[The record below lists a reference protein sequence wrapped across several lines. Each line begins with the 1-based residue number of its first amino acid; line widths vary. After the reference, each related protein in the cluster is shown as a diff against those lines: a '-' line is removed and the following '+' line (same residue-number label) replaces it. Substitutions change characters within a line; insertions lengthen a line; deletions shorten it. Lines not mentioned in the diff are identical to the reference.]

1 MVNNFDKILD
11 ECIDRI
17 NSGESVE
24 SCLADYSSYS
34 EQLKPLLQAIIATKK
49 TYTFLPSKDVKTA
62 AKRSFEAAL
71 EKHIQQE
78 KQPRT
83 WLSSI
88 FGKPLAWATVATA
101 IAAIIGLYFGLNQ
114 VFYPI
119 SPIVPSTNPEGNF
132 ILLIS
137 DDVNA
142 INDFESVNISISKVG
157 LYSSDTRKWIEF
169 EPEIQEVDLTIL
181 QGEKTQQVWR
191 GDIPVGEYSKIFIYV
206 DDIRGVLKENIQGA
220 DQPVEIKLPS
230 NKLQISKS
238 FQITAGEVT
247 SFIYDLTVIATGNE
261 QSGIRYI
268 LKPQIDESG
277 TEKEPA
283 DNKGKSKQD

>member
-49 TYTFLPSKDVKTA
+49 IYTFLPRKDVKTA

-71 EKHIQQE
+71 EKRIQQE
-78 KQPRT
+78 EQPRT
-83 WLSSI
+83 WLSRI
-88 FGKPLAWATVATA
+88 FGKPLAWATLATA
-101 IAAIIGLYFGLNQ
+101 VAAIIGLYFGLNQ

-220 DQPVEIKLPS
+220 DQPIEIKLPS